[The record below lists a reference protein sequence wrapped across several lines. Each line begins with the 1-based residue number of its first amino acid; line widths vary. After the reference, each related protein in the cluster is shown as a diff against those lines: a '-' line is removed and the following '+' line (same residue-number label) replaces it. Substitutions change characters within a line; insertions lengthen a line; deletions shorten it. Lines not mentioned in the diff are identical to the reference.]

1 MPFLGHTLPLPVVE
15 RGTHRWHSIKDVL
28 KRLRGDWIN
37 RWIGFLNG
45 FLPRFVRSCCP
56 LNVWRVLLCR
66 FFSSPLFRFIY
77 AFFFPLL
84 TSSSPLYFYLDS
96 RVGYRRDMQYT
107 IREHGEKS
115 VQLTG
120 HGNLTCQPR
129 WKWNVNIDVSHYVPG
144 PCIIAHDPSLKS
156 MKFAIAARFDDAHVY
171 SGPFMQSNANKY
183 ATM

>member
-1 MPFLGHTLPLPVVE
+1 MASSHGSSVRVALWTRVTRATLSLLFL
-15 RGTHRWHSIKDVL
+15 S
-28 KRLRGDWIN
+28 
-37 RWIGFLNG
+37 
-45 FLPRFVRSCCP
+45 
-56 LNVWRVLLCR
+56 
-66 FFSSPLFRFIY
+66 FISFY
-77 AFFFPLL
+77 IHIFFFFLFPLSL
-84 TSSSPLYFYLDS
+84 HLPPLYIS
-96 RVGYRRDMQYT
+96 ISMRASDMQYT